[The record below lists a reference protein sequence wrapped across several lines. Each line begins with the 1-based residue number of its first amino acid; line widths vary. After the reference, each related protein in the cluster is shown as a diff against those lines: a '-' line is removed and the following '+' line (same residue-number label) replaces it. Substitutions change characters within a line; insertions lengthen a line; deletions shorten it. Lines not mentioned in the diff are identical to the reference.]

1 MKRNHLFRLL
11 MLIAAVSEFSCSGTK
26 IAVKTGELISG
37 VVSDSSGPLFGVN
50 VLETDAAGRIVAN
63 SVTDINGSFSFRLVN
78 SADHI
83 QFTYVGMEKIDLPID
98 KRYYEVKMK
107 ESRNVPVLDVKE
119 ESRRVA
125 FGVSEP

>member
-1 MKRNHLFRLL
+1 
-11 MLIAAVSEFSCSGTK
+11 MLIAAVSVFSCSGTK